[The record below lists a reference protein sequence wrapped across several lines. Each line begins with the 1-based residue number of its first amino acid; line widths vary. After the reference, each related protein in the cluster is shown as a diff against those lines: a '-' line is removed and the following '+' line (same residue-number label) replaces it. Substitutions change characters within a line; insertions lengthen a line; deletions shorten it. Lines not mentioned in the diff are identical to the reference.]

1 MLVLT
6 RKLTERIL
14 IGDDIVVTVLG
25 IRAGKVRIGIEAP
38 AEMRVLRSEL
48 QGLLPEAPGN
58 FAPAPI
64 ALVES

>member
-6 RKLTERIL
+6 RKLEERIV

-38 AEMRVLRSEL
+38 TEMRVLRSEL
-48 QGLLPEAPGN
+48 EDLLPEALSD
-58 FAPAPI
+58 FATAPV
-64 ALVES
+64 ALVKS